1 MEAEMTVKVI
11 GLDIAKNVFQVH
23 GVNEA
28 GEVVVRRKLRRS
40 DVLRWFAEIDP
51 AMVGVEACQTAHYW
65 ARELVAL
72 GHDVRL
78 MPPQFVKPYVKSQ
91 KNDAADAEAICEAVQ
106 RPTMRFVP
114 IKSAEQQ
121 AALLLHRTR
130 DLLIRQRSSL
140 ISAIRA
146 HFAEFG
152 IVASRGIRDIDR
164 LLQLLTDSRIRL
176 PELAREMLGVLASC
190 TIERASGIRLSKLH
204 RTVQALRQKLPLH
217 NRAGYDVVD
226 QQGALATV
234 AGQLACRTARL
245 PPMQRYNW
253 LVASTSYRPFKINCP
268 SIIRP
273 CAVFHSIGCQFMQ
286 HEGKRRSCLRGQL
299 E

>member
-1 MEAEMTVKVI
+1 
-11 GLDIAKNVFQVH
+11 
-23 GVNEA
+23 
-28 GEVVVRRKLRRS
+28 
-40 DVLRWFAEIDP
+40 
-51 AMVGVEACQTAHYW
+51 MVGVEACQTAHYW

-72 GHDVRL
+72 GHDVRM
-78 MPPQFVKPYVKSQ
+78 MPPHFVKPYVKSQ

-106 RPTMRFVP
+106 QPTMRFVP
-114 IKSAEQQ
+114 INSAEQQ

-140 ISAIRA
+140 TSAIRA

-234 AGQLACRTARL
+234 AGRLACRTALL